1 MTMTTVNVDSLRDTA
16 SDTLD
21 QLQRAAV
28 PAIKEGKRQAAV
40 LLDQSGKL
48 IDTVGDHAS
57 EAAADLG
64 NALIAYSK
72 KNPLTAL
79 LLAIGA
85 GALLIGAAKSM
96 RSSR

>member
-1 MTMTTVNVDSLRDTA
+1 MTTVNVDSLRDTA

-21 QLQRAAV
+21 ELHRAAV

-48 IDTVGDHAS
+48 IDTVGGRAR
-57 EAAADLG
+57 ETAADLG
-64 NALIAYSK
+64 DALIAYSK

-85 GALLIGAAKSM
+85 GALLISATKTM
-96 RSSR
+96 RSWR